1 MLTKGRARRG
11 WALLAIC
18 LLASFPVQAGSEVGD
33 VAPAMKPGGWINIEG
48 TTTWESLSGKLI
60 LIEKWATW

>member
-1 MLTKGRARRG
+1 MLTRVRTRSWLAVV
-11 WALLAIC
+11 AIC
-18 LLASFPVQAGSEVGD
+18 LLASLPVQAGSEVGD
-33 VAPAMKPGGWINIEG
+33 VAPALKPGGWVNIDE

>member
-1 MLTKGRARRG
+1 MLSNGRARK
-11 WALLAIC
+11 ALAIVAIC
-18 LLASFPVQAGSEVGD
+18 LLASLPVQAGSEVGD
-33 VAPAMKPGGWINIEG
+33 VAPVMKPGGWINMEG